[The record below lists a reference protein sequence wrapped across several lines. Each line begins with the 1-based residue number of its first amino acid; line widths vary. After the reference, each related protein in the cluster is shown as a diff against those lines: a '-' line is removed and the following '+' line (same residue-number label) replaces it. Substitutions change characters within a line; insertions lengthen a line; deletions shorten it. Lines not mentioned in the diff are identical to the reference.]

1 MTDRL
6 YRSGHNKILGGVCG
20 GLAEYFNIDVTLVR
34 LIALVALF
42 AGGVGFLAYLAGW
55 IIMPMDPDYR
65 TGYHKAHGV
74 YETRGAGSA
83 GTNFSEEIR
92 ANVHE
97 IQSDIQDAANNLRK
111 EVGDG
116 RSTKLAGIILIALG
130 LLFLLDRWFP
140 LWFSFSK
147 MWPLILVGI
156 GLVVI
161 FRK

>member
-6 YRSGHNKILGGVCG
+6 YRSGRSKILGGVCG

-34 LIALVALF
+34 LIALVAMF
-42 AGGVGFLAYLAGW
+42 AGGIGFLGYLAGW
-55 IIMPMDPDYR
+55 IIMPMDPNYR
-65 TGYHKAHGV
+65 TGYQKANGV
-74 YETRGAGSA
+74 YENHSAGSA
-83 GTNFSEEIR
+83 GTNFSDEIR

-97 IQSDIQDAANNLRK
+97 IQNDIQDAAKNLRQ

-116 RSTKLAGIILIALG
+116 RSTKLAGIVLIVLG

-140 LWFSFSK
+140 LWFSFGK